1 MKKSPQLISTSPI
14 VLSPFL
20 DVLTNP
26 LLFRERGPVHDSE
39 NIQRSIDA
47 VIVEFSLDY
56 RSRHLPR
63 KIQIQERN
71 RGWWLYYVPFQ
82 SGWESR
88 FRKVSLMNDGGV
100 GFHDAEAKIRD
111 LNSSIDSRARSLL
124 TTRTATRIAIAR
136 NTRVYANYAA
146 AFIHRARPASSV
158 TRFFILVFPCLPT
171 GMLTFPLLYRSNIL
185 FLILIAITN
194 RPVTS
199 SELQIKEN

>member
-14 VLSPFL
+14 VVSPFL

-124 TTRTATRIAIAR
+124 THAPRHASRSRVIHAYTPTTRRR
-136 NTRVYANYAA
+136 S
-146 AFIHRARPASSV
+146 FIGLGRLLRSRASSS
-158 TRFFILVFPCLPT
+158 LSFPV
-171 GMLTFPLLYRSNIL
+171 YR
-185 FLILIAITN
+185 
-194 RPVTS
+194 P
-199 SELQIKEN
+199 EC